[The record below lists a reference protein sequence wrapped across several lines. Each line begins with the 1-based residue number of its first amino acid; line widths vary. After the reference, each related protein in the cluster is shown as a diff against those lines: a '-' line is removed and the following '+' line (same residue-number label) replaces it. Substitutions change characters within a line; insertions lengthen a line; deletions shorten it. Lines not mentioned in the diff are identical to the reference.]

1 MSYTASSAYRSNA
14 SLTSLAI
21 SSAVGW
27 GRASKLQGW
36 FASSI
41 SGPLQAVKPQSPK
54 KTCQP
59 ETRNCQACLQN
70 SQRGPHPPTKPKKE
84 LFSEPTKIRSLP
96 PPCTRA
102 LMTCLD
108 KSSVQKATAEGLGSS
123 PGTKVAN
130 RHQSAV
136 LLRASCF
143 GHPLHRPRAYYA

>member
-1 MSYTASSAYRSNA
+1 MLRRFPAHCKQSNP
-14 SLTSLAI
+14 
-21 SSAVGW
+21 
-27 GRASKLQGW
+27 RALKRP
-36 FASSI
+36 AN
-41 SGPLQAVKPQSPK
+41 PR
-54 KTCQP
+54 P
-59 ETRNCQACLQN
+59 ETARRAFKTAKGGPILPRSRRKNC
-70 SQRGPHPPTKPKKE
+70 
-84 LFSEPTKIRSLP
+84 SLNRRRFGASP

-143 GHPLHRPRAYYA
+143 GHPLHRTPSLLCIEDPDLAVGSTQDARQGTSCAMDRFLNLFVSYM